1 MAILRGLCLPGDMP
15 PEQLGTMTADRWE
28 RLVEQMIAVD
38 GSLAG
43 KVKATDCYTLD
54 FLPGAVPAPRTRE

>member
-1 MAILRGLCLPGDMP
+1 MP